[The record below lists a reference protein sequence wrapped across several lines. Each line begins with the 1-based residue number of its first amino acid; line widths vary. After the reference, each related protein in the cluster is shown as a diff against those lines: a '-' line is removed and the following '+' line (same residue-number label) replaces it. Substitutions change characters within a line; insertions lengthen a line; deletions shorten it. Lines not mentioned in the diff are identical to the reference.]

1 MPSWNVPTTFR
12 FDSIGQRDLSPAGLD
27 LNISDPDN
35 VGWTI
40 DGPSYVGNSL
50 ASGDS
55 LPISGTGNKSLSL
68 APDVNTSS
76 ERTFDL
82 SLLTSSGA
90 VIATCECT
98 QEADNSM
105 NFATALTLDPSE
117 ER

>member
-1 MPSWNVPTTFR
+1 MR
-12 FDSIGQRDLSPAGLD
+12 
-27 LNISDPDN
+27 
-35 VGWTI
+35 
-40 DGPSYVGNSL
+40 
-50 ASGDS
+50 
-55 LPISGTGNKSLSL
+55 LPCMYIQ
-68 APDVNTSS
+68 PDVNGTA

-105 NFATALTLDPSE
+105 NFAIALTLDPSE

>member
-1 MPSWNVPTTFR
+1 MY
-12 FDSIGQRDLSPAGLD
+12 IQ
-27 LNISDPDN
+27 
-35 VGWTI
+35 
-40 DGPSYVGNSL
+40 
-50 ASGDS
+50 
-55 LPISGTGNKSLSL
+55 
-68 APDVNTSS
+68 PDVNGTA